1 MYLPCSR
8 SLLSISV
15 IVLPRSETAGSQR
28 ARLRKGQDRRDRRA
42 TTESREKTLETHNPA
57 AGLQADPERPRPLVT
72 SSDATPVLPRAA
84 PNLGRAPERGRA
96 ETQAPAVRFTLP
108 GAFRLCLL
116 GGALQNWSR
125 CLIPCHSGRPGTA
138 RWTPR
143 PDFPCLHREERCSLQ
158 VRPRILAGLAGAS
171 GLGLGVRRP
180 FPP

>member
-1 MYLPCSR
+1 MTNNTKEICSVRGSFRAPCWATEGGQPGSRSWPPRRRGPAMYLPCSR

-57 AGLQADPERPRPLVT
+57 AGLQTDPERPRPLVT

-84 PNLGRAPERGRA
+84 PNLGRAPKRGRA
-96 ETQAPAVRFTLP
+96 ETQAPAARFTLP
-108 GAFRLCLL
+108 GSFRLCLL

-125 CLIPCHSGRPGTA
+125 C
-138 RWTPR
+138 
-143 PDFPCLHREERCSLQ
+143 
-158 VRPRILAGLAGAS
+158 
-171 GLGLGVRRP
+171 
-180 FPP
+180 